1 MSLYDDPTMTPMPA
15 GDDDMKPADDMDDLK
30 EEGQSTEEVAE
41 KEEGAE
47 TTDEGTN

>member
-1 MSLYDDPTMTPMPA
+1 MNADGGM
-15 GDDDMKPADDMDDLK
+15 DDMK

-47 TTDEGTN
+47 TAEEGTN